1 MSWISLG
8 SACAAGLQEARLRT
22 ASHYG
27 VPWEER
33 SWGVDARAFV
43 LEDVVMLQVPT
54 DARIMTVFGST

>member
-22 ASHYG
+22 ASPHG
-27 VPWEER
+27 VPWEEQ
-33 SWGVDARAFV
+33 SWGADGRAFV

-54 DARIMTVFGST
+54 DARIMTAFGST